1 MKKSLITLGIA
12 GIIALSSCSPVKKS
26 QVNNLGNPVYEIAVR
41 QVKDGMKADFEAAR
55 TNFIDILTQQKGVSN
70 DREFSS
76 FFALPEPDKTEV
88 FIGMTE
94 YSSYRTPGQ
103 VQSKMSVVS
112 KFMKFK
118 KTMDLKAY
126 VFVQPTE
133 GRNFD
138 LASLAAKPGQV
149 LELAVRK
156 VKAGQDAAF
165 ETSRKDFV
173 SWLNKQEGVVGSW
186 EFKVV
191 GGADT
196 EGLTVGMSVYE
207 SQEAFQAIA
216 GKVQQLPEAG
226 KYFSTFD
233 PVALQYAASIK

>member
-1 MKKSLITLGIA
+1 MKKSLIILGMA
-12 GIIALSSCSPVKKS
+12 GVIALGSCSPVKKA
-26 QVNNLGNPVYEIAVR
+26 QVSNLEKPVYEIAVR
-41 QVKDGMKADFEAAR
+41 QVKEDMKADFEAAR
-55 TNFIDILTQQKGVSN
+55 TNFIEILTEQDNVSN

-76 FFALPEPDKTEV
+76 FYALPEPDEREV

-94 YSSYRTPGQ
+94 YASYETPGK

-112 KFMKFK
+112 KFLKFK

-126 VFVQPTE
+126 VFVQPIE
-133 GRNFD
+133 GGDFNLGT
-138 LASLAAKPGQV
+138 LASKTGQV

-156 VKAGQDAAF
+156 VKDGQDAVF

-173 SWLNKQEGVVGSW
+173 NWLNKQEGVVGSW

-216 GKVQQLPEAG
+216 EKVQQLSEAG
-226 KYFSTFD
+226 AYFSTFD